1 MKHTIKISDAEQYEF
16 EHQIAGSFG
25 KDEHKELKAVVAGTE
40 VHFEVWSHRKMICNT
55 TRIAE
60 AVTAYNRDA

>member
-1 MKHTIKISDAEQYEF
+1 MKHTISISDAETYEF
-16 EHQIAGSFG
+16 SHQIAGSFG
-25 KDEHKELKAVVAGTE
+25 KGEHKELKAVVSGLD
-40 VHFEVWSHRKMICNT
+40 VRYEVWSHRKLIYNT